1 MRKYIILLVLTAVA
15 SFGFAQERNGN
26 RMIVHQKSGKNV
38 VYAVD
43 AIDSIS
49 FKHVENYSVPMEVKE
64 KFAQSVS
71 IKFNKPDECPKFYV
85 YYGKASANIGGENL
99 RDSIIKN
106 HQLERTTEG
115 VFTITGLV
123 YGTEYDFYTLAI
135 DEYGITC
142 GIEHASATTAPSAGD
157 DFVISITD
165 ITGDNANI
173 SITPKDLTMPFY
185 YCAVTASAY
194 DKGIENYGST
204 PAADQAWWAWI
215 AGMYNMTWQEVM
227 KEQRRTAVQ
236 QFTLKD
242 EIMSPIWD
250 TEYKVYCYGI
260 NDDGELLTDLYLK
273 DFRTPAPVPSD
284 NQFTIKIEKIYSDGA
299 DVKITTTNNDP
310 FFIDAQRK
318 KYFDAYYNGDDD
330 AFMRK
335 LVSDMQGIDGLI
347 YNGSQTVRV
356 NCQQSGT
363 EYVLL
368 VCGYNGGPTT
378 QLHKINFTTEK

>member
-1 MRKYIILLVLTAVA
+1 M
-15 SFGFAQERNGN
+15 
-26 RMIVHQKSGKNV
+26 
-38 VYAVD
+38 
-43 AIDSIS
+43 
-49 FKHVENYSVPMEVKE
+49 
-64 KFAQSVS
+64 
-71 IKFNKPDECPKFYV
+71 
-85 YYGKASANIGGENL
+85 
-99 RDSIIKN
+99 
-106 HQLERTTEG
+106 
-115 VFTITGLV
+115 
-123 YGTEYDFYTLAI
+123 
-135 DEYGITC
+135 
-142 GIEHASATTAPSAGD
+142 
-157 DFVISITD
+157 
-165 ITGDNANI
+165 
-173 SITPKDLTMPFY
+173 
-185 YCAVTASAY
+185 
-194 DKGIENYGST
+194 KG
-204 PAADQAWWAWI
+204 
-215 AGMYNMTWQEVM
+215 
-227 KEQRRTAVQ
+227 QRRDGVQ

-335 LVSDMQGIDGLI
+335 LISDMQCVNGLI

-356 NCQQSGT
+356 TCQQSGT